1 MSKLLKPTS
10 NTERNKILQNINCF
24 VSIHDITCCCE
35 EPLKCIVK
43 QIYKQEPNLK
53 FNKQDLQQW
62 FTTTETGEGHGG
74 DVDDIAGEEIDAL
87 FAGIEEDT
95 AG

>member
-1 MSKLLKPTS
+1 MSKFLKPTN

-35 EPLKCIVK
+35 QPLKCIIK
-43 QIYKQEPNLK
+43 QIHQQEPNLK
-53 FNKQDLQQW
+53 FEKQELQSW
-62 FTTTETGEGHGG
+62 FTTTETGENRGG
-74 DVDDIAGEEIDAL
+74 EEEDIAGEELDAL